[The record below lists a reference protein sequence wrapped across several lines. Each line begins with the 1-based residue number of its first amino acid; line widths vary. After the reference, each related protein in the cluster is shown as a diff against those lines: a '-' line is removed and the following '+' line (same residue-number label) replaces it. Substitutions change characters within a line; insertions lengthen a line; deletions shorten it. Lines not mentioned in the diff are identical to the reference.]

1 MTADPDGYRVTV
13 YQKDQPFFWPPKD

>member
-1 MTADPDGYRVTV
+1 MTADRDGYRVTV